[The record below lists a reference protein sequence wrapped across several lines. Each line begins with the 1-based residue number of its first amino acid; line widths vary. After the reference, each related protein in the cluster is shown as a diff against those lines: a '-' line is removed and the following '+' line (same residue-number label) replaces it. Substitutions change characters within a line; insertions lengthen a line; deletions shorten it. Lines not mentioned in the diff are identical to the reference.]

1 MTIILFKAGPRY
13 DGSLHWF
20 TSTEVEQ
27 PGSKTTA
34 INNAMG
40 KNLYLCDF
48 MANLFPVPGKPDFKD
63 YFKSVLKY
71 FGGLLFSII
80 EVFLFL

>member
-1 MTIILFKAGPRY
+1 
-13 DGSLHWF
+13 
-20 TSTEVEQ
+20 
-27 PGSKTTA
+27 
-34 INNAMG
+34 MG